1 MTTAA
6 NGQEALDKVSKLEIE
21 LVLLDIKMPGM
32 SGIEVLRQLTS
43 NWPGT
48 CVVMATVI
56 ANVDTAVEALK
67 IGAYDYITKPFNRD
81 DVVRK
86 VQEAIEKQ
94 HHQAQEKYHYLQLQ
108 ESITG
113 QTQQMQEQFAELI
126 NSLLREH
133 ELLHELATRQAE
145 GGKELLSKL
154 PKELQEPISSAE
166 EFRDAL
172 LRILR
177 KA

>member
-1 MTTAA
+1 
-6 NGQEALDKVSKLEIE
+6 
-21 LVLLDIKMPGM
+21 
-32 SGIEVLRQLTS
+32 
-43 NWPGT
+43 
-48 CVVMATVI
+48 
-56 ANVDTAVEALK
+56 
-67 IGAYDYITKPFNRD
+67 
-81 DVVRK
+81 
-86 VQEAIEKQ
+86 
-94 HHQAQEKYHYLQLQ
+94 YLQLQ

-126 NSLLREH
+126 NGLLREH
-133 ELLHELATRQAE
+133 KLLHELATRQAG

-154 PKELQEPISSAE
+154 PKELREPISSVE